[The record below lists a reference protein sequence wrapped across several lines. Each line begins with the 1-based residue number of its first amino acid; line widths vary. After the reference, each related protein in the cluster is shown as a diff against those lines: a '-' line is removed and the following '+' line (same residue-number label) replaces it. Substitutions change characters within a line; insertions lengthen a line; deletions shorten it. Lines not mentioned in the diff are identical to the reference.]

1 MFKRLCFFI
10 TLTFF
15 VHACTPKK
23 NEIEVLNEI
32 KLLHKKAFKN
42 RDSTLIKL
50 NKVRNFIK
58 QYSFIS
64 DSIEAKNDYMLAN
77 YYRFKKL
84 NDSAVIYFHKAKD
97 FVKDS
102 IQNRFELKYYF
113 NCWKFHNQLGNYG
126 DCFTVI
132 NDYKKLVK
140 TEDSYYQYM
149 LENTFKAKGDIQ
161 KALIHN
167 KLQIKAKL
175 QEGRNVNDISED
187 LIIQAQYELKLGN
200 KQRAFSVLDSIS
212 KFENTLNKNTKY
224 NLFRELGIHQFYE
237 KNYSNSVNYY
247 LKALHFLTTGKKNIN
262 SKNEIAGLHKN
273 ISESYIHLKAF
284 QKAKQ
289 HLDSAK
295 NLIDSNVKSTTKRSI
310 LQTQLHLSFLTNK
323 KIDPVQNNLDSIY
336 SYQEQEYTKKFENEL
351 IELKKASEREKK
363 IIAEKNDLEIKSL
376 ERIFGFIVLFV
387 IFITISYL
395 FYKQRK
401 HNFEKQNLQ
410 MQQRL
415 LRLQMNPH
423 FTFNTLYAIQNKIE
437 DTPKLASKYLL
448 KFSRLLRL
456 ILENSTQN
464 YIQLNEEIEALQK
477 FIELQQ
483 LRFPD
488 TFQFQL
494 NLKNL
499 NQDDFIFI
507 PPMLIQP
514 FIENSIEHGLS
525 GINYPGQ
532 ITLSLTQQN
541 ETLLCIIEDNGNG
554 LLNHSKNSKIS
565 STTLIDSY
573 LKKVVKKGINI
584 KNKSNE
590 TGVIVTFEIPY
601 KLSDND

>member
-1 MFKRLCFFI
+1 M
-10 TLTFF
+10 TLTCF
-15 VHACTPKK
+15 VYACTSKK
-23 NEIEVLNEI
+23 NETEVLTEI
-32 KLLHKKAFKN
+32 KVLHKKAFKN

-58 QYSFIS
+58 HYSFVS
-64 DSIEAKNDYMLAN
+64 DSIEAKNNYMLAN

-84 NDSAVIYFHKAKD
+84 NDSATIYFHKAKD

-102 IQNRFELKYYF
+102 ISNKLELKYFF
-113 NCWKFHNQLGNYG
+113 NCWKFHNQQGNYG

-132 NDYKKLVK
+132 NDYKDLVK

-149 LENTFKAKGDIQ
+149 LENTYKAKGDIK
-161 KALIHN
+161 KALTHN

-175 QEGRNVNDISED
+175 QEGKNVNDISEN
-187 LIIQAQYELKLGN
+187 LIIQAQYELKLKN
-200 KQRAFSVLDSIS
+200 KQRAFFLLDSIS
-212 KFENTLNKNTKY
+212 KYEHKLNTSTKH
-224 NLFRELGIHQFYE
+224 NLFRELGIHKFYKKE
-237 KNYSNSVNYY
+237 YANSLRYY
-247 LKALHFLTTGKKNIN
+247 LKALYFLTKGKKNVN

-284 QKAKQ
+284 QKAQ
-289 HLDSAK
+289 LHLDSAK
-295 NLIDSNVKSTTKRSI
+295 ALVGGNVKSTTKRSI
-310 LQTQLHLSFLTNK
+310 LQTQLHLSFLTDK
-323 KIDPVQNNLDSIY
+323 KIDLINNSFDSLY
-336 SYQEQEYTKKFENEL
+336 NYQENEYTKKFQNEL
-351 IELKKASEREKK
+351 VELKKASEREKK

-376 ERIFGFIVLFV
+376 KRLFGLIVLVV
-387 IFITISYL
+387 IFITIGYL

-401 HNFEKQNLQ
+401 YNFEKQNLQ

-437 DTPKLASKYLL
+437 DTPKLAIKYLL

-464 YIQLNEEIEALQK
+464 YIQLNEEIDALQK

-499 NQDDFIFI
+499 NQDDLIFI

-541 ETLLCIIEDNGNG
+541 VTLLCVIEDNGIG
-554 LLNHSKNSKIS
+554 LSSDNKSSKAS
-565 STTLIDSY
+565 STKLIDTY
-573 LKKVVKKGINI
+573 LKKVTNKGINL
-584 KNKSNE
+584 KNKSNG